1 MEELIKKA
9 QKGNKE
15 AFTEIIYEIRHD
27 LYKIARCRLSCEEDI
42 EDAVQETM
50 IEAYKEIKKLKY
62 NQYFKTWII
71 KILINKCNKQ
81 YRKNKKENISYE
93 YNNLENQIKENEIQT
108 DIDFY
113 IIISKLE
120 YVERIIVTLYYL
132 ERYTTK
138 EIAKILNKNENT
150 IKTKLSRA
158 KKKLR
163 RYLEEEN

>member
-1 MEELIKKA
+1 
-9 QKGNKE
+9 
-15 AFTEIIYEIRHD
+15 
-27 LYKIARCRLSCEEDI
+27 
-42 EDAVQETM
+42 M
-50 IEAYKEIKKLKY
+50 IEAYKGISKLKY

-81 YRKNKKENISYE
+81 YRRNKKENISYE
-93 YNNLENQIKENEIQT
+93 YNNLDNQIKENEIQT

-120 YVERIIVTLYYL
+120 YEEKIIITLYYL

-138 EIAKILNKNENT
+138 EISKILNKNENT

-158 KKKLR
+158 KKKIKK
-163 RYLEEEN
+163 YLEEDK

>member
-1 MEELIKKA
+1 MDCSLETIVAIDFALSSQSVSNIGVTA
-9 QKGNKE
+9 SNIN
-15 AFTEIIYEIRHD
+15 FTVLNAII
-27 LYKIARCRLSCEEDI
+27 
-42 EDAVQETM
+42 
-50 IEAYKEIKKLKY
+50 
-62 NQYFKTWII
+62 NII

-93 YNNLENQIKENEIQT
+93 QNDFENQIKENEIQT

>member
-1 MEELIKKA
+1 MC
-9 QKGNKE
+9 N
-15 AFTEIIYEIRHD
+15 
-27 LYKIARCRLSCEEDI
+27 EDDI
-42 EDAVQETM
+42 NEAVQETM
-50 IEAYKEIKKLKY
+50 IETYRNIKKLKY

>member
-1 MEELIKKA
+1 MC
-9 QKGNKE
+9 N
-15 AFTEIIYEIRHD
+15 
-27 LYKIARCRLSCEEDI
+27 EDDI
-42 EDAVQETM
+42 NEAVQETM

>member
-1 MEELIKKA
+1 MC
-9 QKGNKE
+9 N
-15 AFTEIIYEIRHD
+15 
-27 LYKIARCRLSCEEDI
+27 EDDI
-42 EDAVQETM
+42 NEAVQETM

-150 IKTKLSRA
+150 INTKLSRA

>member
-1 MEELIKKA
+1 MC
-9 QKGNKE
+9 N
-15 AFTEIIYEIRHD
+15 
-27 LYKIARCRLSCEEDI
+27 EDDI
-42 EDAVQETM
+42 NEAVQETM

-93 YNNLENQIKENEIQT
+93 YNNIENQIKENEIQT

>member
-1 MEELIKKA
+1 
-9 QKGNKE
+9 
-15 AFTEIIYEIRHD
+15 
-27 LYKIARCRLSCEEDI
+27 
-42 EDAVQETM
+42 M
-50 IEAYKEIKKLKY
+50 IEAYKGIKKLKH

-120 YVERIIVTLYYL
+120 YAERIIVTLYYL

-158 KKKLR
+158 KKRLR

>member
-1 MEELIKKA
+1 
-9 QKGNKE
+9 
-15 AFTEIIYEIRHD
+15 
-27 LYKIARCRLSCEEDI
+27 
-42 EDAVQETM
+42 M
-50 IEAYKEIKKLKY
+50 IEAYKGISKLKY

-81 YRKNKKENISYE
+81 YRRNKKENIKNE
-93 YNNLENQIKENEIQT
+93 YNNLDNQIKEKEIQT

-120 YVERIIVTLYYL
+120 YEEKIIITLYYL

-138 EIAKILNKNENT
+138 EISKILNKNENT

-158 KKKLR
+158 KKKIKK
-163 RYLEEEN
+163 YLEEDK

>member
-1 MEELIKKA
+1 LC
-9 QKGNKE
+9 N
-15 AFTEIIYEIRHD
+15 
-27 LYKIARCRLSCEEDI
+27 EDDI
-42 EDAVQETM
+42 NEAVQETM